1 MKNILFPDA
10 IDDYTRI
17 FGEAC
22 TQHSLIFQRCHD
34 CGHVRWPLSFVCP
47 RCASQKA
54 EWIQSGG
61 KGHVYSYAVFH
72 VPFHHK
78 FIDKIP
84 YIVAIIELREG
95 PHFLTNIIGCEPTQV
110 KCGMEVE
117 IVWEDVSSEINLP
130 KFKLLTSP

>member
-22 TQHSLIFQRCHD
+22 TQHALIFQRCHD

-47 RCASQKA
+47 RCASQKVV
-54 EWIQSGG
+54 WIQSEG
-61 KGHVYSYAVFH
+61 KGRVYSYAVFH
-72 VPFHHK
+72 VPFHHEL
-78 FIDKIP
+78 IDKIP

-95 PHFLTNIIGCEPTQV
+95 PHFLTNIIGCNPHR
-110 KCGMEVE
+110 
-117 IVWEDVSSEINLP
+117 
-130 KFKLLTSP
+130 